1 MLVWDDGHGLVAARV
16 RLRDRLVAR
25 VAAGSLDAKLAAG
38 RPPEERP
45 ALALRAQML
54 VRPSYRQ
61 ALADSIRRLIS
72 RATRPAQALTVAV
85 PLCRDRIRDASA
97 DLAELSRRLD
107 GGGPVAAEGVARA
120 AALLRD
126 GRGPLYSRRNSAQ
139 LRPLLWS
146 IIRDLD
152 AAVVV

>member
-1 MLVWDDGHGLVAARV
+1 MLVWDDGRGLVAART
-16 RLRDRLVAR
+16 RPQDWMVAHLG
-25 VAAGSLDAKLAAG
+25 ASSLDEQLASG
-38 RPPEERP
+38 RSPETAP

-54 VRPSYRQ
+54 VRPSYRR
-61 ALADSIRRLIS
+61 ALAVGIRELIS
-72 RATRPAQALTVAV
+72 RATRPTRVMTAAV
-85 PLCRDRIRDASA
+85 PLCRARVLDAAA

-126 GRGPLYSRRNSAQ
+126 GRGPLYSRRNARP
-139 LRPLLWS
+139 LRPLIQS

-152 AAVVV
+152 AVVSV

>member
-25 VAAGSLDAKLAAG
+25 VAASSLDAKLAAG
-38 RPPEERP
+38 RPPEEGP
-45 ALALRAQML
+45 ALALRAQIL
-54 VRPSYRQ
+54 VRPSYRRG
-61 ALADSIRRLIS
+61 LADSIHGLVS
-72 RATRPAQALTVAV
+72 RARRPAQALTTAP
-85 PLCRDRIRDASA
+85 PLCRERILYASA

-126 GRGPLYSRRNSAQ
+126 GRGPLYSRRNCVQ
-139 LRPLLWS
+139 LRPLLQS

-152 AAVVV
+152 AAVAV